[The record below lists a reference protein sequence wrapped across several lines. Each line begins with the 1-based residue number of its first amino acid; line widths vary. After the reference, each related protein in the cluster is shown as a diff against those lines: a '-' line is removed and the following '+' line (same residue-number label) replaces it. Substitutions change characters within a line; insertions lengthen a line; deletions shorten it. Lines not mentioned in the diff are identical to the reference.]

1 MTATVAAVAG
11 GGLALAF
18 HDSSSPPKD
27 CGLVP
32 CAAALPA
39 AIRTSAAWPASPPA
53 TAAPTAVQRASTPPS
68 PAPAPSATAPEA
80 AAPVPSAGPTTGLTS
95 PTVPV
100 SAEPVSR
107 PQHFSS
113 SAPAVSSARQ
123 AVSPGHAI
131 GVGYEITRDGH
142 HGIHGQ
148 IVIANES
155 SAPVSGWRVTVVLP
169 GDSRYQ
175 ALNARNRSDGS
186 ALVMVPPAGQALA
199 GGSIELIAFT
209 ARGTTSTPV
218 RFTFTDS
225 ARRRPSGRGGAGAP
239 GPATSRTAGGQPGS
253 GRRGHD
259 GWPFSWLG
267 GWRHRHPPNGGW
279 LTGGWPGQDGRGGG
293 WSEGGRAGQHHGWPG
308 GR

>member
-39 AIRTSAAWPASPPA
+39 AIRTSAAGPASRAA
-53 TAAPTAVQRASTPPS
+53 TAAPTAVQRASAPPS
-68 PAPAPSATAPEA
+68 PAPSPPATAPEA
-80 AAPVPSAGPTTGLTS
+80 AAPLPSAGPTTGLTS

-100 SAEPVSR
+100 SARPVSR
-107 PQHFSS
+107 PQPSS
-113 SAPAVSSARQ
+113 SAPAGASARQ

-131 GVGYEITRDGH
+131 GVGYEITGDGH

-169 GDSRYQ
+169 GDSHYQ
-175 ALNARNRSDGS
+175 ARNARNRSAGS
-186 ALVMVPPAGQALA
+186 ALVMVPSAGQALA

-225 ARRRPSGRGGAGAP
+225 ARRRPSGRGFAGAP
-239 GPATSRTAGGQPGS
+239 GLGHQP
-253 GRRGHD
+253 
-259 GWPFSWLG
+259 
-267 GWRHRHPPNGGW
+267 HR
-279 LTGGWPGQDGRGGG
+279 
-293 WSEGGRAGQHHGWPG
+293 GRAAGVWPPRPRWLALQLA
-308 GR
+308 GRLAPQ